1 MKFPQVSWLTSRVEE
16 ERREKETMQQEW
28 ERKQDDLN
36 ELISE
41 LEEQVAIKNLQILD
55 PVKQVA

>member
-1 MKFPQVSWLTSRVEE
+1 MEE

-41 LEEQVAIKNLQILD
+41 LEEQVAIKNLQIMD